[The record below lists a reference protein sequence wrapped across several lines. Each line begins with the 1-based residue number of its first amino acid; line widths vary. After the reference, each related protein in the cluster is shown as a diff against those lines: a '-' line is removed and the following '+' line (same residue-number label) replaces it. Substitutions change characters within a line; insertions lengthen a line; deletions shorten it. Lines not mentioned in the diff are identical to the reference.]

1 MNVLIYTREHNAV
14 EFKGYLIEEFPNVNF
29 IPTQDETEA
38 QSLIDKAEVLV
49 AVRFSDKLL
58 GNAKNLKW
66 VHTIITGTNY
76 IEELPSFQ
84 ARKDLILTSTR
95 GIHGPQMSELA
106 ILLMIAL
113 NRKFPQFVRNQD
125 KRVWQRWPTAL
136 LWQKKVAILGI
147 GVIGEALARR
157 CKAFEMTVI
166 GVDPVQRK
174 VDAVDRFVGMD
185 RLHEVLAEADYVVDI
200 APSTPE
206 NQKMINAAAFA
217 KMKPT
222 AFFLNIGRGETVD
235 ESALIQALKE
245 KKIAGA
251 ALDVYWQ
258 EPLPPEHPLWGAG
271 EPHPDAARRRHGRH
285 LPETGGQRLA
295 GEPQA
300 VPQGGKAESRQ
311 LHRTEVSRWARAGFP
326 SRASPHFPA
335 RFCSQMETGST

>member
-1 MNVLIYTREHNAV
+1 MNVLIYTREHDAF
-14 EFKGYLIEEFPNVNF
+14 ELTGYVKEEFPEVRF
-29 IPTQDETEA
+29 MPTRDETEA
-38 QSLIDKAEVLV
+38 ASLIEKAEALV
-49 AVRFSDKLL
+49 TVRFSDKLL
-58 GNAKNLKW
+58 ENARNLKW

-106 ILLMIAL
+106 ILMMIAL
-113 NRKFPQFVRNQD
+113 NRKFPQMVRNQD
-125 KRVWQRWPTAL
+125 KRVWQRWPGAL

-206 NQKMINAAAFA
+206 NQKMIDAAAFA

-222 AFFLNIGRGETVD
+222 AFFVNIGRGETVD
-235 ESALIQALKE
+235 EGALIEALKE
-245 KKIAGA
+245 KRIAGA
-251 ALDVYWQ
+251 ALDVFRQ
-258 EPLPPEHPLWGAG
+258 EPLPPENPLWGVENLILTPHVGGMADIYLKQVVHILRENLRRYLQG
-271 EPHPDAARRRHGRH
+271 ERRNLVNFIER
-285 LPETGGQRLA
+285 
-295 GEPQA
+295 
-300 VPQGGKAESRQ
+300 K
-311 LHRTEVSRWARAGFP
+311 
-326 SRASPHFPA
+326 
-335 RFCSQMETGST
+335 

>member
-1 MNVLIYTREHNAV
+1 MNVLIYTREHNPL
-14 EFKGYLIEEFPNVNF
+14 EFKGYLTEEFPEVNF
-29 IPTQDETEA
+29 ITTKDEAEA
-38 QSLIDKAEVLV
+38 ASRIEKAEVLV
-49 AVRFSDKLL
+49 TLRFSDKLL
-58 GNAKNLKW
+58 ANAKNLKW

-113 NRKFPQFVRNQD
+113 NRNFPGFVRNQD
-125 KRVWQRWPTAL
+125 KKVWQRWPTAL

-147 GVIGEALARR
+147 GVIGEALAKR

-185 RLHEVLAEADYVVDI
+185 RLHEVLSEVDYVVDI

-206 NQKMINAAAFA
+206 NQKMINAAAFE

-235 ESALIQALKE
+235 EAALIQALKE

-258 EPLPPEHPLWGAG
+258 EPLPPENPLWGV
-271 EPHPDAARRRHGRH
+271 ENLILTPHV
-285 LPETGGQRLA
+285 GGMADIYLK
-295 GEPQA
+295 QA
-300 VPQGGKAESRQ
+300 VGVFRENLRRYLKGERRNLVNFIERK
-311 LHRTEVSRWARAGFP
+311 
-326 SRASPHFPA
+326 
-335 RFCSQMETGST
+335 